1 MCVRLRPAPWQC
13 HCAQPPP
20 PPPSPDPATA
30 TLDTAVMCHSDSLA
44 SIVYYYIII
53 TIIIISIQIVIFL
66 FWLKKTH
73 FQHKIREKRYFKNAH
88 NIVNNYRTVKSRLVS
103 VWNEILVKQTS
114 VLARPFV
121 FWSLGAAILG
131 ARFLVLNNGRV
142 DTRDIKLTVKRCFPL
157 KWFSSRSL
165 GPIKRRDVVQFSYLP
180 TLWWYSLVSG
190 HDARIFAFPIIKW
203 PFFKI
208 GVELNMFKVLEWVD

>member
-1 MCVRLRPAPWQC
+1 MSLCPASTTSALRPT
-13 HCAQPPP
+13 PPP
-20 PPPSPDPATA
+20 PHSIRHCSSVPFWQFGIYRLLLHHHHHHHHQYPD
-30 TLDTAVMCHSDSLA
+30 C
-44 SIVYYYIII
+44 
-53 TIIIISIQIVIFL
+53 QFFL

-165 GPIKRRDVVQFSYLP
+165 GPIKRRYVVQF
-180 TLWWYSLVSG
+180 
-190 HDARIFAFPIIKW
+190 
-203 PFFKI
+203 
-208 GVELNMFKVLEWVD
+208 